1 MTAYLH
7 SKQDIPAVI
16 AAMTLD
22 EKLKLIT
29 TMNHTMTHAVERL
42 GIPAICAMDGG
53 TGPNFNHHLHDNAEK
68 LKTSKPAPNA
78 IRGFHRMLMHPET
91 VPEDMKE
98 VIDAFLEEINE
109 NWLPDGQ
116 RPGVFPPGM
125 LLGATWDPETVR
137 LTGQALAR
145 ECDAFKMDVIL
156 GSPNVNIHRD
166 PRNGRLFE
174 GYSEDPCLAATLA
187 PELVKGVQEEGLIAN
202 IKHFAANNQETERSG
217 VNEIISLRALYEIYL
232 PGFKACVTEGKG
244 MTVMSAYNSINGK
257 PCAQNPWL
265 LQEVLKGEWGFEG
278 AVTSDWGA
286 VYDQVEAL
294 NSGNDLE
301 QPHPMRIDALYNA
314 VQSGALKTE
323 TVDEAVRRMLNV
335 IVVSPS
341 FNGRRHL
348 HLDRAFSHAAGY
360 RDVAEGAVLLKNNG
374 LLPLK
379 GDARVAVFGSKSKE
393 LIFCGQG
400 SAEVVSSQVT
410 HVYPELVR
418 KLGADKAVFGTVADD
433 ADAVVVTVGVNGQ
446 EGSDQPDMFLPE
458 QDRNELAEAIA
469 AAKAKGK
476 PVVAILNLSNPVDL
490 RAYVDDLDAILCIF
504 IPGMCGGEVSA
515 DILLGA
521 VNPSGK
527 LPLTFPKRYEDTPA
541 YLSFPGESGESWYS
555 EGIFV
560 GYRYY
565 DTKDVEP
572 LYPFGHGLSYT
583 SFEFTDVTLSSE
595 VWNAR
600 EDDTLTVRVK
610 VRNTGKVDGKE
621 VVQLYIHDEKST
633 LRKPL
638 QELKAFKKVFV
649 KAGETVEAVLTL
661 CVQDLAS
668 YDARLKE
675 WAAEPGYY
683 QVRLGNSSRNILQ
696 TARFRLVAHNPYA
709 YTPFGSMSQMVQ
721 DPRAVEVLKRY
732 IPAQAVDNM
741 VQRVTVMPNITL
753 ARLWSRMINPMLDG
767 TREEKDAIRE
777 KAFQELGAIEVIE

>member
-1 MTAYLH
+1 
-7 SKQDIPAVI
+7 
-16 AAMTLD
+16 
-22 EKLKLIT
+22 
-29 TMNHTMTHAVERL
+29 
-42 GIPAICAMDGG
+42 
-53 TGPNFNHHLHDNAEK
+53 
-68 LKTSKPAPNA
+68 
-78 IRGFHRMLMHPET
+78 
-91 VPEDMKE
+91 
-98 VIDAFLEEINE
+98 
-109 NWLPDGQ
+109 
-116 RPGVFPPGM
+116 
-125 LLGATWDPETVR
+125 
-137 LTGQALAR
+137 
-145 ECDAFKMDVIL
+145 AFKMDVIL

-348 HLDRAFSHAAGY
+348 HLARAFSHAAGY

-583 SFEFTDVTLSSE
+583 SFEFTDVSLSSE

-767 TREEKDAIRE
+767 TREENDAILE
-777 KAFQELGAIEVIE
+777 KVFQELGAIEVSE

>member
-1 MTAYLH
+1 
-7 SKQDIPAVI
+7 
-16 AAMTLD
+16 
-22 EKLKLIT
+22 
-29 TMNHTMTHAVERL
+29 
-42 GIPAICAMDGG
+42 
-53 TGPNFNHHLHDNAEK
+53 
-68 LKTSKPAPNA
+68 
-78 IRGFHRMLMHPET
+78 
-91 VPEDMKE
+91 
-98 VIDAFLEEINE
+98 
-109 NWLPDGQ
+109 
-116 RPGVFPPGM
+116 
-125 LLGATWDPETVR
+125 
-137 LTGQALAR
+137 
-145 ECDAFKMDVIL
+145 
-156 GSPNVNIHRD
+156 
-166 PRNGRLFE
+166 
-174 GYSEDPCLAATLA
+174 
-187 PELVKGVQEEGLIAN
+187 
-202 IKHFAANNQETERSG
+202 
-217 VNEIISLRALYEIYL
+217 
-232 PGFKACVTEGKG
+232 
-244 MTVMSAYNSINGK
+244 
-257 PCAQNPWL
+257 
-265 LQEVLKGEWGFEG
+265 
-278 AVTSDWGA
+278 
-286 VYDQVEAL
+286 
-294 NSGNDLE
+294 
-301 QPHPMRIDALYNA
+301 MRIDALYNA

-583 SFEFTDVTLSSE
+583 SFEFTDVSLSSE

>member
-7 SKQDIPAVI
+7 SKADIPAVI
-16 AAMTLD
+16 TEMTLD
-22 EKLKLIT
+22 EKLQLIT
-29 TMNHTMTHAVERL
+29 TMNHTKTHAVERL
-42 GIPAICAMDGG
+42 GIPSICAMDGG

-68 LKTSKPAPNA
+68 LNTSKPAPNA

-98 VIDAFLEEINE
+98 VIDAFLAEIDE

-116 RPGVFPPGM
+116 RPGCYPPGM

-137 LTGQALAR
+137 LTGRALAR

-187 PELVKGVQEEGLIAN
+187 PELVKGVQEEGLVAN

-217 VNEIISLRALYEIYL
+217 VNEIISQRALREIYL

-244 MTVMSAYNSINGK
+244 MTVMSAYNSINGR

-265 LQEVLKGEWGFEG
+265 LKDVLKGEWGFEG

-301 QPHPMRIDALYNA
+301 QPHPVRIDALYAA
-314 VQSGALKTE
+314 VKSGALRME
-323 TVDEAVRRMLNV
+323 TIDEAVRRVLNV

-374 LLPLK
+374 VLPLRK
-379 GDARVAVFGSKSKE
+379 DARVGVFGAKSKD

-400 SAEVVSSQVT
+400 SAEVVSDQVT

-418 KLGADKAVFGTVADD
+418 KLGADRVLFGAVADN

-446 EGSDQPDMFLPE
+446 EGSDQPDMFLP
-458 QDRNELAEAIA
+458 QADRLELTEAIQA
-469 AAKAKGK
+469 GKAKGK
-476 PVVAILNLSNPVDL
+476 PVVAILNLANPVDL
-490 RAYVDDLDAILCIF
+490 REYVDDLDAILCIF
-504 IPGMCGGEVSA
+504 IPGMCGGEVTA
-515 DILLGA
+515 DILLGD

-583 SFEFTDVTLSSE
+583 TFSMSDLRLSSE

-600 EDDTLTVRVK
+600 ENDTLTVRVR
-610 VRNTGKVDGKE
+610 VTNTGKTDGKE

-649 KAGETVEAVLTL
+649 KAGESVDAELQL
-661 CVQDLAS
+661 RCSDLAS

-675 WAAEPGYY
+675 WVSEPGFY
-683 QVRLGNSSRNILQ
+683 QVRIGSSSRNIQLIG
-696 TARFRLVAHNPYA
+696 RFRLVAHNPYA
-709 YTPFGSMSQMVQ
+709 YTPYGSISQMIQ

-732 IPAQAVDNM
+732 IPAQAVDSM
-741 VQRVTVMPNITL
+741 VARVTAMPNITL
-753 ARLWSRMINPMLDG
+753 ARLWSRTIHPMLDG

-777 KAFQELGAIEVIE
+777 KAYKELGEIEVIE